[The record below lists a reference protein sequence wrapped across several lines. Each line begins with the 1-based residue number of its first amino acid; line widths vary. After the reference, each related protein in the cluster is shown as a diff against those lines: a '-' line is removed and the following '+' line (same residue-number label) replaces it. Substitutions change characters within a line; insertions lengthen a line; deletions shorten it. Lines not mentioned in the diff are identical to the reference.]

1 MKNKKLNILIVDD
14 HPLIAEAYENV
25 MEQVLGKDY
34 ELRIETINNIDI
46 VLDRLKSKD
55 FLDNIDLVLLDIK
68 LSPSKID
75 ASLISGEDLGI
86 LLKKKRSDLKIVV
99 STTYNDN
106 YRIHSILKSIDPDG
120 FLVKNDLTPEELRS
134 AITTLIDYPPY
145 YSKTVL
151 KLMRMQMGNDYLLDE
166 LDRRLLFEI
175 SSGTKMKDLPKYLPL
190 SIAGIE
196 KRKRNLKLLFD
207 VEKEGDSGLIK
218 TAKAKGFI

>member
-1 MKNKKLNILIVDD
+1 MKNKILNILIVDD

-134 AITTLIDYPPY
+134 AITTLIDCPPY